1 MLPHGWPGPAG
12 GQHPPCSPRST
23 GSSQE
28 QPAAALPLRMLR
40 LSSIHGEAH
49 NNRDLPGFHNNP
61 PPKEGGGVIYI
72 YIKKGRA
79 FSLFSFSPPTQHS
92 IKRTK
97 PDILFADLASIKAV
111 SIIRAS
117 SPKLVKVTIRRSA
130 VKLSFNG
137 YLMPFGKGRGGSQLN
152 LDKVGVPLHSQNAP
166 HLKESYKI
174 LDNIQILIISLNS
187 TFCGRGST
195 KTKLHY

>member
-1 MLPHGWPGPAG
+1 MQGWALGAHGLPSRGRRAVLATTGSRACCRTDGPARWRAAPAL
-12 GQHPPCSPRST
+12 QPAQT

-28 QPAAALPLRMLR
+28 QLAAALPLRMLR

-49 NNRDLPGFHNNP
+49 NNRDLPRFHNNP

-72 YIKKGRA
+72 YKRQG
-79 FSLFSFSPPTQHS
+79 FFPLLFLPPTQHS

-97 PDILFADLASIKAV
+97 PDILFADLASIKAI

-117 SPKLVKVTIRRSA
+117 SPKLVKVALCRSA

-137 YLMPFGKGRGGSQLN
+137 YLMPFGKGRGGSKLN
-152 LDKVGVPLHSQNAP
+152 LDKVGVPLHSQGP
-166 HLKESYKI
+166 PP
-174 LDNIQILIISLNS
+174 
-187 TFCGRGST
+187 T
-195 KTKLHY
+195 